1 MDIWQISS
9 SDTVS
14 RLAICRILPRCK
26 LLNST
31 TDNTQWFHYPPLH
44 QPTIK
49 AIGTGMCMTSYL
61 SQSSDTHHVKLLETG
76 AHENLASWTDT
87 KANVQPVLNRKHA
100 SLQFLHALAST
111 PTATPVATS
120 FLPSLAPP
128 PPTRPS
134 SRLTSKTTSPVDGR
148 PPPRGPKGK
157 SKADILREYR
167 LQMGL
172 YDVPSISQLVLINA
186 QVNHTYRNT

>member
-1 MDIWQISS
+1 M
-9 SDTVS
+9 
-14 RLAICRILPRCK
+14 
-26 LLNST
+26 NST

-100 SLQFLHALAST
+100 SLQFLYSLAST
-111 PTATPVATS
+111 PTPTPIASS

-134 SRLTSKTTSPVDGR
+134 SKATTPVDSR
-148 PPPRGPKGK
+148 PGPRAARGK
-157 SKADILREYR
+157 SKAELLREYR
-167 LQMGL
+167 LQIGL
-172 YDVPSISQLVLINA
+172 LFQASSGVFLNVI
-186 QVNHTYRNT
+186 